1 MEYILQSF
9 NLLLLLLLRLW
20 LLCSVYFMYA
30 KLHYNFQRSTGLLPL
45 LLDLFFLTPPQS
57 TVESYLIRLVEQ
69 ALGRART
76 AFHPPEE
83 LVF

>member
-9 NLLLLLLLRLW
+9 NLLLLLRLW
-20 LLCSVYFMYA
+20 LLCSVYFIYA
-30 KLHYNFQRSTGLLPL
+30 KLLHYNFQRSTGLLPL

-57 TVESYLIRLVEQ
+57 TVECYLIRLVEQ